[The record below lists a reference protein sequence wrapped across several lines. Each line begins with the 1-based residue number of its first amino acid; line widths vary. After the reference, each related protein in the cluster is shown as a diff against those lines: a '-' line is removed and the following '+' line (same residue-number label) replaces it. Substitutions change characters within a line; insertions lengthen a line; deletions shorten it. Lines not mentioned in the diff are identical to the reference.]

1 LIGGRFRPPPTS
13 PSHIYTSVIKAEEK
27 IENYLERGDLF
38 SEKQVR
44 ERERE
49 RRTER
54 KTARKRW
61 RGTAQELKRGGARE
75 NRERER
81 GGNVWGRDERERGE

>member
-13 PSHIYTSVIKAEEK
+13 PSHIYTSLIKAEEK
-27 IENYLERGDLF
+27 IENDLERGDLF
-38 SEKQVR
+38 SDKQVR

-54 KTARKRW
+54 KTEKDSEKKVERDSARAKE
-61 RGTAQELKRGGARE
+61 G
-75 NRERER
+75 
-81 GGNVWGRDERERGE
+81 RGER